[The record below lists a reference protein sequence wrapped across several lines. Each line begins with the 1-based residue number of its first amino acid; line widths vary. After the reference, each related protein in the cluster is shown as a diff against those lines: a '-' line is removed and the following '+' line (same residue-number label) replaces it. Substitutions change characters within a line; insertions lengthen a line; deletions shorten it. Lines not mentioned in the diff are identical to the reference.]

1 MATTTQPPTFDD
13 LAKADI
19 VLLTSFRRDGTPVA
33 TAVHFAVEA
42 GRGYARTYDA
52 AGKYKRIRRNPAVE
66 IAPATATGKPL
77 GPARRATARLL
88 AGDEARAAGR
98 RLASRHPILH
108 GWLIPTYHR
117 LRGWQTVHL
126 ELTAMG

>member
-1 MATTTQPPTFDD
+1 MATTTEHASFDD

-33 TAVHFAVEA
+33 TAVHFAVEG

-77 GPARRATARLL
+77 GPSRRATARLL
-88 AGDEARAAGR
+88 VGDEARQAGR
-98 RLASRHPILH
+98 RLADRHPILH

-126 ELTAMG
+126 ELTAEG